1 MSRDELALD
10 SLVSRRFGLKQGAK
24 VRLVDDMSAS
34 EVNELVMVHESPKP
48 HGPDVIAGAALAAMR
63 KMPQEPLSAR
73 AYDLRSAYRQLPIH
87 PPSLKHALVSHW
99 NPEQCSVEVDQ
110 LLALPF
116 GAARS
121 VYGFLRAATSV
132 WWLGCTCLGLMWS
145 VLYDDFVTLART
157 RDVRHTDAAAT
168 AFFHLLGWQFD
179 ECGEKAFEFSQ
190 VFKASGVLFDL
201 SNAHLGQVLIKN
213 TPSRI
218 DGLGQLITQIVD
230 SRALSRAVMQW

>member
-1 MSRDELALD
+1 
-10 SLVSRRFGLKQGAK
+10 
-24 VRLVDDMSAS
+24 MSAS
-34 EVNELVMVHESPKP
+34 GVNELVMVHESPKP

-63 KMPQEPLSAR
+63 TMPQEPLSAR

-145 VLYDDFVTLART
+145 VLYNL
-157 RDVRHTDAAAT
+157 
-168 AFFHLLGWQFD
+168 
-179 ECGEKAFEFSQ
+179 
-190 VFKASGVLFDL
+190 
-201 SNAHLGQVLIKN
+201 
-213 TPSRI
+213 
-218 DGLGQLITQIVD
+218 
-230 SRALSRAVMQW
+230 